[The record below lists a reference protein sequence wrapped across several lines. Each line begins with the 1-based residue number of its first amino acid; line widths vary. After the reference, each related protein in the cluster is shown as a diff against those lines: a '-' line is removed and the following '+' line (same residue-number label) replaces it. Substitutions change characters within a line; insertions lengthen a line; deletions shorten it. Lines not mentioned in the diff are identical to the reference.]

1 MKTKMT
7 ANTWK
12 IMSLALVASG
22 ITTVALAQDNNNNSA
37 QLQNTPSR
45 STAGQNPPSQSAP
58 ADNNNNLPPQNLPE
72 RMINAITAQ
81 QFVSDA
87 AIGGMKEVRL
97 SEIALDKSQN
107 PQIRDFATRMVRDH
121 SEANNKLT
129 QIAQQKGL
137 ELPATNTFAMDD
149 PNWNNS
155 VLNGSDQVKEGYL
168 LNTRI
173 PVAAYQDFKHLK
185 SLSGK
190 EFDDAYVQDMVGDH
204 ITTIHEFEVAQR
216 NLTDPELRQ
225 FATTTLPTLRMH
237 SEMAQRL
244 ENEQVGTP
252 TSASPNGQYAQP
264 TRAQQLQ
271 QQEQQQQQQQS
282 QPSDIGK

>member
-1 MKTKMT
+1 
-7 ANTWK
+7 
-12 IMSLALVASG
+12 MSLVLVATG
-22 ITTVALAQDNNNNSA
+22 ITTVALAQDNNNNA

-45 STAGQNPPSQSAP
+45 STAGQNPPAQSAP
-58 ADNNNNLPPQNLPE
+58 ANNNQPPQNLPE

-107 PQIRDFATRMVRDH
+107 PQIRDFATRMVHDH
-121 SEANNKLT
+121 SEANDKLM
-129 QIAQQKGL
+129 QIAQQKNL

-149 PNWNNS
+149 PNWNNA

-204 ITTIHEFEVAQR
+204 IATVQEFEAAQR

-225 FATTTLPTLRMH
+225 FAITTLPTLRMH

-244 ENEQVGTP
+244 ENKQVGTP

-264 TRAQQLQ
+264 SRAQQL
-271 QQEQQQQQQQS
+271 EQQHEQQQS
-282 QPSDIGK
+282 QPADTLGK

>member
-1 MKTKMT
+1 M
-7 ANTWK
+7 
-12 IMSLALVASG
+12 ALVVSG
-22 ITTVALAQDNNNNSA
+22 LATVALAQDNNNNNSG

-45 STAGQNPPSQSAP
+45 STAGQNPPAQSAP
-58 ADNNNNLPPQNLPE
+58 ADNNLPPQNLPE
-72 RMINAITAQ
+72 RMLNAITAQ

-107 PQIRDFATRMVRDH
+107 PQVRDFATRMVHDH
-121 SEANNKLT
+121 SEANDKLT
-129 QIAQQKGL
+129 QITQQKGL
-137 ELPATNTFAMDD
+137 ELPATNTFAVDD
-149 PNWNNS
+149 PNWNNAVINS
-155 VLNGSDQVKEGYL
+155 SEQVKEGYL

-190 EFDDAYVQDMVGDH
+190 EFDDAYVQDMVSDH

-271 QQEQQQQQQQS
+271 QQEQQQQQQS
-282 QPSDIGK
+282 QPADTLGK